1 MWLDDDELNP
11 DSETDRALMMRALL
25 EAETG
30 RASPSS
36 EKVVAHEAKEPA
48 SAIAF
53 GHSVH
58 FGPPM
63 LSCSV
68 PWGLML
74 LRQVDPL
81 HPVLTSGAVPASL
94 EALDVHNEL
103 AVHVDWRQLSTV
115 EVVGGGPVRLTVSYH
130 GAIVA
135 AAEGRGPPDPLS
147 VRFAV
152 ADAEPGT
159 VFIARLSWPGGSRH
173 LHCLAPLRAPV
184 RLEGLTA
191 PPAAMPPSPSTAA
204 TLPNVPSA
212 FSLLSPDRLASS
224 LPLRYL
230 SSRGVGIE
238 MELLTFA
245 PQPEVSGAFTKQEE
259 VHAMLHRIE
268 ATAEAAEV
276 AAATAEVSEAAE
288 LLRRLLAR
296 CALWTHEV
304 DDHVMVASRRVAA
317 RVAEEV
323 VAAEAVAAEAAA
335 AEAATSVRDAIVE
348 PSGARH
354 DAGADAAMARR
365 TLIARLHHGGPGT
378 MKSEF
383 KSPAPAAGGALRFSD
398 CGAAELSCFVRVL
411 RHLGAGAPALSD
423 TANGGCSLHVHV
435 NVANASATAGGDTL
449 SHLEVL
455 NVYLA
460 WARFDGVTARFAR
473 PWMWREPSMAPM
485 YATGAEFAWHEKA
498 WEQGS
503 SAAPDPATYD
513 IPTFVRA
520 VHAVG
525 RSDGFSVLDEP
536 TKRERLFGRRV
547 GTPATSIGRHCSLN
561 LRRLTTYGTLEFRRF
576 HGTLDDALIV
586 RWAHFCVAF
595 VECFREGTSAQRL
608 LDASNED
615 LDAIVATLADE
626 QATATAEALMREMD
640 GFVDPRTADTFMR
653 DSGALP

>member
-36 EKVVAHEAKEPA
+36 EKIATHEAKEPA

-58 FGPPM
+58 FGPPV

-115 EVVGGGPVRLTVSYH
+115 EAVGGGPVRLTVSHH

-152 ADAEPGT
+152 SDAQPGT

-191 PPAAMPPSPSTAA
+191 PPAAMPPSPSSAA

-212 FSLLSPDRLASS
+212 SSLLSPDRLASS

-259 VHAMLHRIE
+259 VHAMLHRIG
-268 ATAEAAEV
+268 ATAEAAEL
-276 AAATAEVSEAAE
+276 AAATAEVSETAE
-288 LLRRLLAR
+288 LIRRLLAR

-323 VAAEAVAAEAAA
+323 VAAEAAAAEAAA
-335 AEAATSVRDAIVE
+335 AEAATRVRDASDE
-348 PSGARH
+348 RSGAR
-354 DAGADAAMARR
+354 DAGADAATARR
-365 TLIARLHHGGPGT
+365 ALIARLHHGGPGT

-460 WARFDGVTARFAR
+460 WTRFDGVTARFAR

-525 RSDGFSVLDEP
+525 RSDGFSALDEP
-536 TKRERLFGRRV
+536 AKRERLFGRAA
-547 GTPATSIGRHCSLN
+547 GTPATAIGRHCSLN

-595 VECFREGTSAQRL
+595 VECFRGGTSAQRL